1 MLVYVI
7 KTQLGSK
14 KMAYTFDEQIVSD
27 LHKDAYGFRPTS
39 YFWDS
44 WKQSNDDGKQRIW
57 DSLLESLEEEMER
70 DRNAKL
76 QAVAEFESMV
86 ASNMQHGARSRGDAI
101 RWIVQGLGLDE
112 MDLRYGGS
120 RICYELGLPFEME
133 KEFDAVCKELLDKI
147 AA

>member
-1 MLVYVI
+1 
-7 KTQLGSK
+7 
-14 KMAYTFDEQIVSD
+14 MAYTFDENIVSD
-27 LHKDAYGFRPTS
+27 LHKDAYGFRPSS

-44 WKQSNDDGKQRIW
+44 WKQSNADQKQRIW
-57 DSLLESLEEEMER
+57 DGLLADLDAEIER

-76 QAVAEFESMV
+76 QAVAEYERMV
-86 ASNMQHGARSRGDAI
+86 ATNMQHGAQNREDAV

-120 RICYELGLPFEME
+120 RVCYELGLPFEME
-133 KEFDAVCKELLDKI
+133 KEFDAICAELLDKI

>member
-1 MLVYVI
+1 M
-7 KTQLGSK
+7 S
-14 KMAYTFDEQIVSD
+14 YTFDENIVSD
-27 LHKDAYGFRPTS
+27 LHKDAYGFRPSS

-44 WKQSNDDGKQRIW
+44 WKRSNSDEKQRIW
-57 DSLLESLEEEMER
+57 DGLLADLDAEIER

-76 QAVAEFESMV
+76 QAISEFEGMV
-86 ASNMQHGARSRGDAI
+86 ENNLQHGARSREDAI

-120 RICYELGLPFEME
+120 RVCYELGLPFEMG
-133 KEFDAVCKELLDKI
+133 KEFDVVCEELLDKI